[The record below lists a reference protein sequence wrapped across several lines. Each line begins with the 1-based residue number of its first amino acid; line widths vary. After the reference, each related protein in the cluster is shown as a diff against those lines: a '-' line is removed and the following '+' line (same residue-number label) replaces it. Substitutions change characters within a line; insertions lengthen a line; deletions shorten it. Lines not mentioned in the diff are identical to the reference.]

1 MLAPSATSWE
11 TELRLR
17 SLRKD
22 LQRQLEHDPPL
33 VEAMSKVS
41 PFSVLFLC
49 FSCVDLPSNDWTAVI
64 NRSIP

>member
-1 MLAPSATSWE
+1 MLAFSATSWE

-41 PFSVLFLC
+41 PFLC
-49 FSCVDLPSNDWTAVI
+49 FSCVNLPSNDWIAVI